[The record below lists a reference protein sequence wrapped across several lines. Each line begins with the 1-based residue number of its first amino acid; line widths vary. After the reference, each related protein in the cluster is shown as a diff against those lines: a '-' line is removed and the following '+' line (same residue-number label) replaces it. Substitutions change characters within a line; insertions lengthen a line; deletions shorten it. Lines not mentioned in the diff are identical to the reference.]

1 MNRIEF
7 IATIAIVLFI
17 VFALGWFSNWVMG
30 RFMRVSETDI
40 AELDAMGHA
49 LHQAEETRDQAL
61 QRLQQEKNGLDSHMA
76 GELSGINRH
85 VQRFDLPKFRYHVG
99 CSVTQ
104 TRQDLEKDANS
115 HINV

>member
-61 QRLQQEKNGLDSHMA
+61 QRLQQRETELMSQLHNRMLNAVPLWKLCGMRASKPKSYGL
-76 GELSGINRH
+76 N
-85 VQRFDLPKFRYHVG
+85 
-99 CSVTQ
+99 
-104 TRQDLEKDANS
+104 
-115 HINV
+115 